1 MTIRKATHI
10 AVPIVGSSEL
20 SAEQLVKVKSEYECL
35 TKDLN
40 EKLEN
45 GWKIFSTHTANNNS
59 ITYLVYVLTKS
70 ENENENEK
78 YEEVEGW

>member
-1 MTIRKATHI
+1 MIRKATQI
-10 AVPIVGSSEL
+10 VIPILGSSEL
-20 SAEQLVKVKSEYECL
+20 SVEQLATEKSEYERL

-40 EKLEN
+40 EKLES
-45 GWKIFSTHTANNNS
+45 GWMIFSTHTANINH

-70 ENENENEK
+70 ETEK

>member
-1 MTIRKATHI
+1 MIRKATQI
-10 AVPIVGSSEL
+10 AVPILGSSEL
-20 SAEQLVKVKSEYECL
+20 SVEQLVKEKSEYERL

-45 GWKIFSTHTANNNS
+45 GWMIFSTHIANINR

-70 ENENENEK
+70 ETEK
-78 YEEVEGW
+78 HEEVEGW

>member
-1 MTIRKATHI
+1 MIRKATQI
-10 AVPIVGSSEL
+10 VIPILGSSEL
-20 SAEQLVKVKSEYECL
+20 SVEQLVKEKSEYERL

-45 GWKIFSTHTANNNS
+45 GWMIFSTHTANVNH

-70 ENENENEK
+70 ETEK

>member
-1 MTIRKATHI
+1 MIRKAI
-10 AVPIVGSSEL
+10 QIVIPILGSSEL
-20 SAEQLVKVKSEYECL
+20 SVEQLVKEKSEYERL

-45 GWKIFSTHTANNNS
+45 GWMIFSTHIANINR

-70 ENENENEK
+70 ETEK
-78 YEEVEGW
+78 HEEVEGW

>member
-1 MTIRKATHI
+1 MIRKATQI
-10 AVPIVGSSEL
+10 VIPILGSSEL
-20 SAEQLVKVKSEYECL
+20 SVEQLVKEKSEYERL

-45 GWKIFSTHTANNNS
+45 GWMIFSTHTANINS

-70 ENENENEK
+70 ETEK
-78 YEEVEGW
+78 HEEVEGWQY

>member
-1 MTIRKATHI
+1 MIRKATHI
-10 AVPIVGSSEL
+10 SVPIFGSSEL
-20 SAEQLVKVKSEYECL
+20 SVEQLATEKIEYEHL

-45 GWKIFSTHTANNNS
+45 GWKIFSTHTANNNG

-70 ENENENEK
+70 ENENEK

>member
-1 MTIRKATHI
+1 MIRKATQI
-10 AVPIVGSSEL
+10 VIPILGSKE
-20 SAEQLVKVKSEYECL
+20 KSEYERL

-45 GWKIFSTHTANNNS
+45 GWMIFSTHTANINC
-59 ITYLVYVLTKS
+59 IIYLVYVLTKS
-70 ENENENEK
+70 ETEK

>member
-20 SAEQLVKVKSEYECL
+20 SVEQLATEKIEYEHL
-35 TKDLN
+35 MKDLN
-40 EKLEN
+40 KKLKN
-45 GWKIFSTHTANNNS
+45 GWMIFSTHIANINR

-70 ENENENEK
+70 EIEK
-78 YEEVEGW
+78 HEEVEGW

>member
-1 MTIRKATHI
+1 MIRKATHI
-10 AVPIVGSSEL
+10 AVPILGSSEL
-20 SAEQLVKVKSEYECL
+20 SVEQLATEKIEYERL

-45 GWKIFSTHTANNNS
+45 GCMIFSTHTANNNH
-59 ITYLVYVLTKS
+59 ITYLVYVLTMS
-70 ENENENEK
+70 ETEK

>member
-1 MTIRKATHI
+1 MIRKATQI
-10 AVPIVGSSEL
+10 VIPILGSSEL
-20 SAEQLVKVKSEYECL
+20 SVEQLVKEKSEYERL

-45 GWKIFSTHTANNNS
+45 GWMIFSTHIANINR

-70 ENENENEK
+70 ETEK
-78 YEEVEGW
+78 HEEVEGW

>member
-1 MTIRKATHI
+1 MIRKATQI
-10 AVPIVGSSEL
+10 AVPILGSSEL
-20 SAEQLVKVKSEYECL
+20 SVEQLVKEKSEYERL

-45 GWKIFSTHTANNNS
+45 GWMIFSTHIANINR
-59 ITYLVYVLTKS
+59 ITYLVYVLIKS
-70 ENENENEK
+70 ENEK

>member
-1 MTIRKATHI
+1 MIRKATQI
-10 AVPIVGSSEL
+10 VIPILGSSEL
-20 SAEQLVKVKSEYECL
+20 SVEQLVKEKSEYERL

-45 GWKIFSTHTANNNS
+45 DWMIFSTHTANNNG

-70 ENENENEK
+70 ETEK
-78 YEEVEGW
+78 HEEVEGW

>member
-1 MTIRKATHI
+1 MIRKATHI
-10 AVPIVGSSEL
+10 AVPILGSSEL
-20 SAEQLVKVKSEYECL
+20 SVEQLATEKIEYERL
-35 TKDLN
+35 MKDLN

-45 GWKIFSTHTANNNS
+45 GWKIFSTHTAISNH

-70 ENENENEK
+70 ETEK

>member
-1 MTIRKATHI
+1 MIRKATQLVI
-10 AVPIVGSSEL
+10 PILGSSEL
-20 SAEQLVKVKSEYECL
+20 SVEQLVKEKSEYERL

-40 EKLEN
+40 EKLES
-45 GWKIFSTHTANNNS
+45 GWMIFSTHTANINH

-70 ENENENEK
+70 ETEK

>member
-1 MTIRKATHI
+1 MIRKATHI
-10 AVPIVGSSEL
+10 AVPILGSSEL
-20 SAEQLVKVKSEYECL
+20 SVEQLATEKSEYELL

-45 GWKIFSTHTANNNS
+45 GWMIFSTHTANNNG

-70 ENENENEK
+70 ETEK
-78 YEEVEGW
+78 HEEVEGW

>member
-1 MTIRKATHI
+1 MIRKATHI
-10 AVPIVGSSEL
+10 AVPILGSSEL
-20 SAEQLVKVKSEYECL
+20 SVEQLATEKIEYKRL

-40 EKLEN
+40 KKLEN
-45 GWKIFSTHTANNNS
+45 GWMIFSTHTANNNG

-70 ENENENEK
+70 ETEK

>member
-1 MTIRKATHI
+1 MIRKATHI
-10 AVPIVGSSEL
+10 AVPILGSSEL
-20 SAEQLVKVKSEYECL
+20 SVEQLVKEKSEYERL

-40 EKLEN
+40 EKLES
-45 GWKIFSTHTANNNS
+45 GWMIFSTHTANINH

-70 ENENENEK
+70 ETEK